1 METSVIKKI
10 ETTKEM
16 ILNCKLLMRG
26 NLHYVI
32 QPLGKLQGLYDPLLI
47 KIFNETLIHKN

>member
-26 NLHYVI
+26 NLLYVI